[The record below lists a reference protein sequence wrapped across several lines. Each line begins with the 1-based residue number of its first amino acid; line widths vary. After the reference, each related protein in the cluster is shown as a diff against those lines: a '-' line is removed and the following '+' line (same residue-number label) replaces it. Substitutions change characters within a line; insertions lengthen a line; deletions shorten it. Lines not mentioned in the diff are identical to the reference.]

1 MTKSF
6 LLTISV
12 LILLHPSISL
22 SSDEVTIYRWKTSE
36 GYKWKNFGEEGV
48 HEKYVGEVN
57 WSGIPDGLGTF
68 TYLNGNKYKGEFIEG
83 KRSGLG
89 I

>member
-12 LILLHPSISL
+12 LILLHPSSSL

-68 TYLNGNKYKGEFIEG
+68 TYLDGNK
-83 KRSGLG
+83 
-89 I
+89 